1 MSIMKWLVGALG
13 VALCLI
19 GGRETGF
26 AEKQSA
32 GSVPLETVVDYLHS
46 VLESNRTFYTVHVVE
61 RMQRRGVIE
70 SSEKWREVSALP
82 LPAQFFQEASSL
94 AALTGSSVRS
104 RLISLNPINKQSA
117 PQSDFERKA
126 LEAVM
131 AHPEQPYKG
140 QVTEGGARYFQA
152 VYADLA
158 VSPVCVSCHNADSRS
173 PKRDYK
179 LRDVLGAVLIS
190 IPMPESP

>member
-1 MSIMKWLVGALG
+1 MSITQRFAGGFV
-13 VALCLI
+13 VALALL
-19 GGRETGF
+19 GGWGPGF
-26 AEKQSA
+26 AGTPSA
-32 GSVPLETVVDYLHS
+32 GSVPVEAVMDYLHS
-46 VLESNRTFYTVHVVE
+46 VLEANRTFYTVHVVE

-94 AALTGSSVRS
+94 AALTGSAVRY
-104 RLISLNPINKQSA
+104 RLISLNPINKQNA
-117 PQSDFERKA
+117 PRSEFERKA

-140 QVTEGGARYFQA
+140 QVTEGGVRYFQA
-152 VYADLA
+152 LYADLA
-158 VSPVCVSCHNADSRS
+158 VSSVCVSCHNADPRS

-179 LRDVLGAVLIS
+179 MRDVLGAVLIS
-190 IPMPESP
+190 IPMPE

>member
-1 MSIMKWLVGALG
+1 MSIRKRLVGGVSAL
-13 VALCLI
+13 LCVFGWWGI
-19 GGRETGF
+19 GI
-26 AEKQSA
+26 AEKPSA
-32 GSVPLETVVDYLHS
+32 GSVPLETVADYLHS
-46 VLESNRTFYTVHVVE
+46 VLEADRTFYTVHVVE

-82 LPAQFFQEASSL
+82 LPAQFFQEASNL
-94 AALTGSSVRS
+94 AALTGSSVRY
-104 RLISLNPINKQSA
+104 RLISLNPINKQNA
-117 PQSDFERKA
+117 PRSEFERKA

-152 VYADLA
+152 LYADPA
-158 VSPVCVSCHNADSRS
+158 VSAVCVSCHNAAPSS
-173 PKRDYK
+173 KQDYK

-190 IPMPESP
+190 IPMPE

>member
-1 MSIMKWLVGALG
+1 MSIRKRLVGVVSAL
-13 VALCLI
+13 LCVFGWWGI
-19 GGRETGF
+19 GI
-26 AEKQSA
+26 AEKPSA
-32 GSVPLETVVDYLHS
+32 GSVPLETVADYLHS
-46 VLESNRTFYTVHVVE
+46 VLEADRTFYTVHVVE

-94 AALTGSSVRS
+94 AALTGSSVRY
-104 RLISLNPINKQSA
+104 RLISLNPINKQNA
-117 PQSDFERKA
+117 PRSEFERKA

-131 AHPEQPYKG
+131 AHPEQPFKG
-140 QVTEGGARYFQA
+140 EVAEGGTRSFQA

-158 VSPVCVSCHNADSRS
+158 VSPVCVSCHNADPRS
-173 PKRDYK
+173 SKQDYK

-190 IPMPESP
+190 IPMPE

>member
-1 MSIMKWLVGALG
+1 MSIRKRLVGGVSALLCVFGWWGIG
-13 VALCLI
+13 VA
-19 GGRETGF
+19 
-26 AEKQSA
+26 EKPSA
-32 GSVPLETVVDYLHS
+32 GSVPLETVADYLHS
-46 VLESNRTFYTVHVVE
+46 VLEADRTFYTVHVVE

-94 AALTGSSVRS
+94 AALTGSSVRY
-104 RLISLNPINKQSA
+104 RLMSLNPINKQNA
-117 PQSDFERKA
+117 PRSEFERKA

-140 QVTEGGARYFQA
+140 QVTEGGTRSFQA

-173 PKRDYK
+173 SKRDYK

-190 IPMPESP
+190 IPMPE

>member
-1 MSIMKWLVGALG
+1 MSFKTGVVLG
-13 VALCLI
+13 GLVALCAA
-19 GGRETGF
+19 GGCGTGL
-26 AEKQSA
+26 AGKQSG
-32 GSVPLETVVDYLHS
+32 GSVPVGTVVDYIHS
-46 VLESNRTFYTVHVVE
+46 VLEADRTFYTVHVVE

-70 SSEKWREVSALP
+70 SSEKWRSESTLP
-82 LPAQFFQEASSL
+82 LPAQFVQESSSL
-94 AALTGSSVRS
+94 AALTGGKVRY

-117 PQSDFERKA
+117 PQTEFERTA

-140 QVTEGGARYFQA
+140 QVREGGTRYFQA

-158 VSPVCVSCHNADSRS
+158 VSPVCVSCHNADPRS

-179 LRDVLGAVLIS
+179 LNDVLGAVLIS
-190 IPMPESP
+190 IPAPE

>member
-1 MSIMKWLVGALG
+1 MSIRKGLAGGLA
-13 VALCLI
+13 VALSLLGI
-19 GGRETGF
+19 WETGL
-26 AEKQSA
+26 ADRPSA
-32 GSVPLETVVDYLHS
+32 GNVPLESVVDYLHS
-46 VLESNRTFYTVHVVE
+46 VLEADRTFYTVHVVE

-94 AALTGSSVRS
+94 ATLTGSSVRY
-104 RLISLNPINKQSA
+104 RLISLNPINKQSG
-117 PQSDFERKA
+117 PHSDFERKA

-131 AHPEQPYKG
+131 AHPDQPYKG
-140 QVTEGGARYFQA
+140 QVTEGSARYFQA

-158 VSPVCVSCHNADSRS
+158 VSSVCVSCHNADPRS

-190 IPMPESP
+190 IPMPE